1 MFARWGLG
9 YFLYYKLS
17 CLNSIIIILYT
28 IVWLDL
34 TYSDR
39 QKSFGLMLKIIRNN
53 LINLYN
59 LYKTFDDKN
68 NKAITRG
75 STENISISL

>member
-9 YFLYYKLS
+9 YFLYYKLN

-34 TYSDR
+34 TYSDK

-59 LYKTFDDKN
+59 FYKTFDDKK
-68 NKAITRG
+68 NKATTWG